1 MFKQMTSTAQ
11 IPSGFAMPACG
22 HAWFDTTGVVA
33 GAATTGVITTGV
45 VRDRQEDSV
54 HATVLAAAVIGKR
67 DAIRTQDCFPGT
79 TAWRPPIC

>member
-1 MFKQMTSTAQ
+1 MFKFTTSATAL

-22 HAWFDTTGVVA
+22 HAWIDTTGVIA

-54 HATVLAAAVIGKR
+54 LGAAVIGKR
-67 DAIRTQDCFPGT
+67 DAARPQAYFPGT
-79 TAWRPPIC
+79 TAWSPPIC